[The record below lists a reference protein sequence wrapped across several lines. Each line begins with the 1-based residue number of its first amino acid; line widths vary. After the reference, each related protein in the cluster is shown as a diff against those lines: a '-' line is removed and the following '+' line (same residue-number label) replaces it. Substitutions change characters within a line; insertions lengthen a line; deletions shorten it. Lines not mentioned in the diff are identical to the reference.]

1 MDDPPSQIHLDFSRS
16 VHDVDVASLKQACA
30 DAFASILERS
40 RHGEIGFLD
49 IVENEQVRRTAKAV
63 ATHSMQ
69 GCDSLVVLGMGGSSL
84 GTQMLV
90 EALQAH
96 VDVCVRFVDNSD
108 PDTLNRVLASVDASK
123 TVFNV
128 VTKSGSTSETCAQ
141 LLVVA
146 KMLEDTLGSEHAKQ
160 HLVVTT
166 DPNRGPLRALVEQH
180 ELASLS
186 VPPNIGGRFSV
197 LSAVGLFPAAACGID
212 VDGLIAGARAMRQRV
227 VGSDDLFVNPALMFA
242 ALARCH
248 DEQCRRDITVMWPY
262 ADRLERLGAW
272 FQQLW
277 AESLGKRNGVGEA
290 VGLTPLV
297 ARGASDQHSML
308 QLFADGPDD
317 KWHVFVAPRLR
328 PKRVLGDSFVGNGDG
343 FDYLVGRDLGE
354 LIAAQQQ
361 GTMASLATRGR
372 PVAALAIDEISPF
385 AIGELLML
393 LMAATAF
400 AGPLFG
406 VNPFDQPGVEQA
418 KQLAFAA
425 LGRDGYTDMALA
437 PATTDPRY
445 VF

>member
-1 MDDPPSQIHLDFSRS
+1 MDDPHSRIHIDFSRS
-16 VHDVDVASLKQACA
+16 VHDVDVSRLASACA
-30 DAFASILERS
+30 DAFAIIDERS
-40 RHGEIGFLD
+40 RSREIGFFD
-49 IVENEQVRRTAKAV
+49 IVESEQVCQTAKAV
-63 ATHSMQ
+63 ATRSMQ
-69 GCDSLVVLGMGGSSL
+69 GCNSLVILGMGGSSL

-90 EALQAH
+90 AALQTHA
-96 VDVCVRFVDNSD
+96 DVWVRFVDNSD
-108 PDTLNRVLASVDASK
+108 PDTLNRVLHSVDASK

-146 KMLEDTLGSEHAKQ
+146 KMLEDTLGVERAKQ
-160 HLVVTT
+160 RLVVTT
-166 DPNRGPLRALVEQH
+166 DPNRGPLRTLVEQH
-180 ELASLS
+180 DLASLPI
-186 VPPNIGGRFSV
+186 PPNIGGRFAV

-212 VDGLIAGARAMRQRV
+212 VDGLMAGARAMRKRV
-227 VGSDDLFVNPALMFA
+227 VGSGDLFANPALMFA

-248 DEQCRRDITVMWPY
+248 YEQCRRDITIMWPY

-277 AESLGKRNGVGEA
+277 AESLGKRNVEGES

-317 KWHVFVAPRLR
+317 KWHVFVAPRAR
-328 PKRVLGDSFVGNGDG
+328 PALVLGNSFVGKGDG
-343 FDYLVGRDLGE
+343 FDYLAGRDLGE

-372 PVAALAIDEISPF
+372 PVAELALDDIGPF

-406 VNPFDQPGVEQA
+406 GNPFDQPGVEQA

-425 LGRDGYTDMALA
+425 LGRDGYTDMALP
-437 PATTDPRY
+437 PATKDLRY